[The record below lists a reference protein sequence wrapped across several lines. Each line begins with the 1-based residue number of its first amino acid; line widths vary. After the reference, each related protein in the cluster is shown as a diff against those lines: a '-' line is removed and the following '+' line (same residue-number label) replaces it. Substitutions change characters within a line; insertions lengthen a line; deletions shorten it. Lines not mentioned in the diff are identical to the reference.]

1 MTAKYDVLQLHVI
14 IWKKRRSLFG
24 ALHRLNLHITSL
36 LFPSDANQRTANE
49 VDFGKIPL
57 RFLGMAPR
65 VHLGTSIGTS
75 GEASQFFTGFTW
87 TVDLN
92 EKLFLPKPASAAS
105 FIPAISRAMVTARNS
120 AVASTSTN
128 IWAPAIVST
137 PTGTSWP
144 RSPTPR
150 MPISAMGRTTA

>member
-1 MTAKYDVLQLHVI
+1 MTAKYDVLQIHVI

-92 EKLFLPKPASAAS
+92 EKLFLPKPG
-105 FIPAISRAMVTARNS
+105 FGGVIH
-120 AVASTSTN
+120 
-128 IWAPAIVST
+128 
-137 PTGTSWP
+137 TGDLEGDGDCP
-144 RSPTPR
+144 ELGCRVHFHEYLG
-150 MPISAMGRTTA
+150 A